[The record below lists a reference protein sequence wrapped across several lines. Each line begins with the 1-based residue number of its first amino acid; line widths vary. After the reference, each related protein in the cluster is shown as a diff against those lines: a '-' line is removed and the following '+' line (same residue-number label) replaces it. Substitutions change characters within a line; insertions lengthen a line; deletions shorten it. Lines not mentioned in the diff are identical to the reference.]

1 MDIRPRLK
9 CPVGDSTEPRKLRHQ
24 IRPGSK
30 VDTRTLRPE
39 LVMHEEKP
47 RIWEA
52 EAEGPT

>member
-1 MDIRPRLK
+1 MDTRPRLK
-9 CPVGDSTEPRKLRHQ
+9 CPSGDSTEPRKLRHQ

-39 LVMHEEKP
+39 LVMHEEKS

-52 EAEGPT
+52 EAEGST